1 MDEKRVEY
9 TAKYVL
15 NSDSDIDLVELWKM
29 PRIFWEGPDK
39 TSGGRCADKLN
50 VIQGF
55 IVCV

>member
-29 PRIFWEGPDK
+29 PRIF
-39 TSGGRCADKLN
+39 
-50 VIQGF
+50 
-55 IVCV
+55 